1 MSETTAAVDEPD
13 AKKIVTDFVSNKT
26 YREKSYG
33 SFVTL

>member
-13 AKKIVTDFVSNKT
+13 AKIVTDFVSNET